1 MKNFTP
7 PENRRNTLIYTV
19 LQAVI
24 ITALAFGLSALMMQP
39 VSLSVAT
46 LVSSNDRTDFNITDF
61 YNIVA
66 DSRKVR
72 TLDPEIVLVDIGDAT
87 RDDIADL
94 FDAIPAFEPRA
105 VGVDISFEEE
115 RPGDVFL
122 IDALSSNPNLVMV
135 VDVEPDRA
143 LNGTRF
149 RVSGGSYFLD
159 HIPGVAVGA
168 ANLPTKIPGGVVRNF
183 VVDYPAA
190 DSGAVA
196 VNSFPVAVAQLVAP
210 DAVEDLRARGR
221 SQEFINYPSRTY
233 RVISYNELAD
243 KGELLTDKIVLVG
256 ALTDE
261 GDLHATPPQI
271 RMAGLEIHAHALS
284 TILHREYLH
293 ELSSTS
299 NLVIACVLCF
309 LLALTH
315 VSLPAAYKS
324 LVLRI
329 VQLILLYLLLRVGY
343 YYFVEHKIIIN
354 FSYAL
359 LMLTFVF
366 FACDIWFSGRALF
379 LKYKNRTKKT
389 DK

>member
-1 MKNFTP
+1 MLS
-7 PENRRNTLIYTV
+7 PEKRKALIYIA
-19 LQAVI
+19 LQAMA
-24 ITALAFGLSALMMQP
+24 ITALAFGLSELMMQP
-39 VSLSVAT
+39 MSLSVAT

-87 RDDIADL
+87 RADIADL
-94 FDAIPAFEPRA
+94 LDALPAFGPRA
-105 VGVDISFEEE
+105 VGVDISFEEV
-115 RPGDVFL
+115 RPGDDYL
-122 IDALSSNPNLVMV
+122 IEAIRSNTNLVMV
-135 VDVEPDRA
+135 VDVEPDKA
-143 LNGTRF
+143 LNGTKF
-149 RVSGGSYFLD
+149 RVSGGSYFMDSL
-159 HIPGVAVGA
+159 PGQPVGV

-183 VVDYPAA
+183 VVDYVPA
-190 DSGAVA
+190 DSGAAA
-196 VNSFPVAVAQLVAP
+196 VSSFPVAIAALVAP
-210 DAVEDLRARGR
+210 DAVADLRALGH

-233 RVISYNELAD
+233 RVISYDELAH
-243 KGELLTDKIVLVG
+243 KGDLLTDKIVLVG
-256 ALTDE
+256 ALTDD

-293 ELSSTS
+293 ELSGVS
-299 NLVIACVLCF
+299 NLVLACVLCF
-309 LLALTH
+309 LMALTH
-315 VSLPAAYKS
+315 VALPAAYKS
-324 LVLRI
+324 IVLRVI
-329 VQLILLYLLLRVGY
+329 QLALLYLLLRIGY
-343 YYFVEHKIIIN
+343 HYFVDKRIIIN

-379 LKYKNRTKKT
+379 LKYKNRSKKT